1 MEEFI
6 WLGVLLVLLFLVA
19 AIWAGWSLRD
29 LRTPENI
36 YPKFEK
42 HVRKALSGVIH
53 LPGRK

>member
-1 MEEFI
+1 MEEYI
-6 WLGVLLVLLFLVA
+6 WLGVLLVLLLIVA
-19 AIWAGWSLRD
+19 AIWSGWSLRD

-42 HVRKALSGVIH
+42 QVRKVLSGVIH